1 MAIMTIDAFMTA
13 WRLHFR
19 RRTIFIGSVLAA
31 RALCAESEVTSR
43 EQFDRLLPGGLPNNL
58 HYNIDRVSLELT
70 ADDNNCPIHSHGFF
84 ELKINSRGEV
94 TTARDVSLSK
104 SANLKTLTAGWVRN
118 LLMQIHFK
126 PLSLGS
132 KSTSVHTFATVVC
145 Q

>member
-1 MAIMTIDAFMTA
+1 M
-13 WRLHFR
+13 
-19 RRTIFIGSVLAA
+19 SEQAA
-31 RALCAESEVTSR
+31 RQRRERQFRYRAVCIGLVLISRGLCAESDVTSR

-70 ADDNNCPIHSHGFF
+70 ADDKNCPIHSHGFF

-94 TTARDVSLSK
+94 TKARDVSLSQ
-104 SANLKTLTAGWVRN
+104 SANLKSLTAGWVRN
-118 LLMQIHFK
+118 LLMQIHFR

-132 KSTSVHTFATVVC
+132 KTTSVHTFTTVVC